1 MDDNLERGGMMARI
15 KELRSIIYDRY
26 ESESELANELGWPK
40 QKLNRITN
48 GQQEP
53 NLEELMAMADKFE
66 MSATDLIR
74 IFLQNKSP
82 NRQHATA

>member
-1 MDDNLERGGMMARI
+1 MARI

-66 MSATDLIR
+66 MSATDLIH